1 MAGGDL
7 KMLVF
12 CNSEWT
18 VAVVVCIGAG
28 LLVCFC
34 RRMWIFACPLLKPVY
49 TYGVMISGIDSRLWK

>member
-34 RRMWIFACPLLKPVY
+34 R
-49 TYGVMISGIDSRLWK
+49 